1 MLSLARSSHA
11 KRYHEWLIP
20 PLGAGHDYRG
30 GLTIYGII
38 KALLVGRRGLPAPRE
53 QMRANNE
60 VLIDRVL
67 SLFISSV
74 ADENGGISGNLKFQK
89 LTFLSEWALIK
100 KGIKALHLKFFR
112 YKWGPYSKELTLD
125 QRYLM
130 EKGYLTGGFVLKE
143 KATDLLEYF
152 LSAASDSEI
161 NKEVFR
167 TIIGTCEEYG
177 KYTGLRL
184 QRIVYD
190 MKITPHD
197 MPTATLKIADI
208 PAFVDI
214 FVPEVLKL
222 THQLELPDFLLKDIA
237 EDFEGRELSA
247 AEKAKLDKE
256 IFDNLAMNLA
266 PRMNERQKEEAKDF
280 LTRAN
285 APQALIRKFA

>member
-1 MLSLARSSHA
+1 
-11 KRYHEWLIP
+11 
-20 PLGAGHDYRG
+20 
-30 GLTIYGII
+30 
-38 KALLVGRRGLPAPRE
+38 
-53 QMRANNE
+53 MRANSE

-67 SLFISSV
+67 SLLISSV
-74 ADENGGISGNLKFQK
+74 ADKNGGISGSLKFQK
-89 LTFLSEWALIK
+89 LTFLSEWELIQ

-112 YKWGPYSKELTLD
+112 YKWGPYSKELALD

-130 EKGYLTGGFVLKE
+130 ENGYLSGGFVLKE
-143 KATDLLEYF
+143 KATGLLDYF
-152 LSAASDSEI
+152 LSVASENEV
-161 NKEVFR
+161 NKEVIR

-197 MPTATLKIADI
+197 MPSATLKIADI

-222 THQLELPDFLLKDIA
+222 TRRLELPDFLLKDIA
-237 EDFEGRELSA
+237 EDFEGRELST

-256 IFDNLAMNLA
+256 TFDNLAINLA
-266 PRMNERQKEEAKDF
+266 PRMNAQQKKEARDF
-280 LTRAN
+280 LTRAD